1 MLDGYSKLIFEG
13 ALVTLELAL
22 CSVLLSVII
31 GLIGAGGKLSSNR
44 LLSGLFECY
53 TTLIRGVP
61 DLVLMLLIFYGLQIA
76 LNSITESLGFEQINI
91 DPLSAGI
98 ITLGF
103 IYGAYFTE
111 TFRGAYMAVPT
122 GQIEAARAFGFSSSQ
137 IFRRIMFPA
146 MMRYALPGIGNN
158 WQVIL
163 KATALVSILGLNDVV
178 KATQL
183 AGKGTYQPFFFAL
196 VAGVVYLILPTALLS
211 VISFVM
217 GGLLA
222 IPLAVARVAERRWI
236 RLPVWIFTYIFRG
249 TPLYVQLLV
258 FYSGMYSLE
267 IVRGNDL
274 LNAFFRSGLNC
285 TILALTLNTCAYT
298 TEIFAGAIRS
308 VPHGE
313 IEAARAYG
321 FSRFK
326 MYRCIILPSALRIA
340 LPAYSNEVIL
350 MLHSTALA
358 FTATVPDI
366 LKIARDINAATYQ
379 PFYAFGIAAVLYLII
394 SFTLISLF
402 RQAEKRWLAHIKPQ
416 ASH

>member
-31 GLIGAGGKLSSNR
+31 GLMGAGGKLSSNR

-76 LNSITESLGFEQINI
+76 LNSITESIGFEQINI

-111 TFRGAYMAVPT
+111 TFRGAYMAVPA
-122 GQIEAARAFGFSSSQ
+122 GQIEAARAFGFTSSQ
-137 IFRRIMFPA
+137 IFRRILFPA

-196 VAGVVYLILPTALLS
+196 VAGAVYLIFTTISNGVLLW
-211 VISFVM
+211 
-217 GGLLA
+217 L
-222 IPLAVARVAERRWI
+222 ERR
-236 RLPVWIFTYIFRG
+236 
-249 TPLYVQLLV
+249 
-258 FYSGMYSLE
+258 YS
-267 IVRGNDL
+267 
-274 LNAFFRSGLNC
+274 
-285 TILALTLNTCAYT
+285 
-298 TEIFAGAIRS
+298 
-308 VPHGE
+308 HGVK
-313 IEAARAYG
+313 RAE
-321 FSRFK
+321 
-326 MYRCIILPSALRIA
+326 L
-340 LPAYSNEVIL
+340 
-350 MLHSTALA
+350 
-358 FTATVPDI
+358 
-366 LKIARDINAATYQ
+366 
-379 PFYAFGIAAVLYLII
+379 
-394 SFTLISLF
+394 
-402 RQAEKRWLAHIKPQ
+402 
-416 ASH
+416 